1 MVPVTVARSG
11 PAVVVNFAERQF
23 SGSKLF
29 LNTTSG
35 ELVPTASPVA
45 ASWVA
50 GVGREILKSLMIW
63 FAIRRR
69 SEERSGASGLICRG
83 SQY

>member
-1 MVPVTVARSG
+1 MLPVIVARSG
-11 PAVVVNFAERQF
+11 PAVVVNFADRQF

-29 LNTTSG
+29 LKATSG
-35 ELVPTASPVA
+35 ELVFTPLSSSEA

-50 GVGREILKSLMIW
+50 EAGREILKSLIIW

-69 SEERSGASGLICRG
+69 SEERSGASGLIY
-83 SQY
+83 QE